1 MINLFKLAKTL
12 FPIHRSIT
20 GRGVV
25 QSLKI
30 IQKKIKSLKIKK
42 IKSGKK
48 IFDWKIPPEWNVK
61 NAYVLDK
68 YNNKI
73 IDIKNSNL
81 HLVSY
86 SHPIRKIITRD
97 ELFERLHF
105 SKKQKNA
112 IPYVTS
118 YYKKYW
124 GFCLSY
130 NNFKI
135 IKKSYKKND
144 KFFINI
150 DTHFNTKG
158 SLTYGELLVRG
169 KSKEEILI
177 SSYICHPSLANNEIS
192 GPVVL
197 TALADYFSRQRKLS
211 KSIRFILIPETIGSI
226 AYINKIFER
235 LKIRVIGGYVLTCIG
250 DDRNYSYLYSK
261 YENSFSDKCAL
272 KALEHLGCK
281 FRTYSF
287 LSRGSDERQFNSP
300 FINLGMG
307 SIMRSKYD
315 TYKEYHTSLDNLK
328 VISKK
333 GLRGGYK
340 VSKQAIKNL
349 LNFENKY
356 TQIQKQIT
364 PGKIVSKTMCEPN
377 LGKRNLYPKLSRKDN
392 DYLQAKN
399 LLNFLQYADGTNDLK
414 NISSYINL
422 NLKKTAKI
430 FKLLRENKLISFTKN
445 VKKNCLF
452 LGYSEKETSLINFLK
467 KKGWR
472 VFNKKDKINKYDLEN
487 INTYDFIVSY
497 GYRHIIDRKILKRI
511 KKPIINLHISYLPFN
526 RGAYPNFW
534 SFMKNTPMGVTI
546 HEINSGIDTG
556 PIIFQKKIEFNIMQK
571 KHDTFS
577 KTYKILRFEIE
588 KLFKQKFRVL
598 TNSKYKT
605 VSQKKVSKNST
616 NKKLPKFI
624 KDWNMKIYLAKEKFN
639 RNFS

>member
-1 MINLFKLAKTL
+1 M
-12 FPIHRSIT
+12 
-20 GRGVV
+20 
-25 QSLKI
+25 
-30 IQKKIKSLKIKK
+30 
-42 IKSGKK
+42 
-48 IFDWKIPPEWNVK
+48 
-61 NAYVLDK
+61 
-68 YNNKI
+68 
-73 IDIKNSNL
+73 
-81 HLVSY
+81 
-86 SHPIRKIITRD
+86 
-97 ELFERLHF
+97 
-105 SKKQKNA
+105 
-112 IPYVTS
+112 
-118 YYKKYW
+118 
-124 GFCLSY
+124 
-130 NNFKI
+130 
-135 IKKSYKKND
+135 
-144 KFFINI
+144 
-150 DTHFNTKG
+150 
-158 SLTYGELLVRG
+158 
-169 KSKEEILI
+169 
-177 SSYICHPSLANNEIS
+177 
-192 GPVVL
+192 
-197 TALADYFSRQRKLS
+197 S

-226 AYINKIFER
+226 AYINKNFER
-235 LKIRVIGGYVLTCIG
+235 LKKRVIGGYVLTCIG

-272 KALEHLGCK
+272 KALEHIGCK
-281 FRTYSF
+281 FKTYSF

-315 TYKEYHTSLDNLK
+315 TYKEYHTSLDDLK

-430 FKLLRENKLISFTKN
+430 FKLLYENKLISFTKN

-452 LGYSEKETSLINFLK
+452 LGYSEKETSLINFFK

-472 VFNKKDKINKYDLEN
+472 VFNKKDKINKYDLEI

-534 SFMKNTPMGVTI
+534 SFIDETPSGVTI
-546 HEINSGIDTG
+546 HEIKSKIDTG
-556 PIIFQKKIEFNIMQK
+556 PIIFQKKILFNIDRK
-571 KHDTFS
+571 KHETFS
-577 KTYKILRFEIE
+577 KTYKILRLELE
-588 KLFKQKFRVL
+588 KLFKKKFNILV
-598 TNSKYKT
+598 NKNYKT
-605 VSQKKVSKNST
+605 FHQNGIGSYHKKKD
-616 NKKLPKFI
+616 LPKYL
-624 KDWNMKIYLAKEKFN
+624 KNWNMKINLAKKNLIKPFLK
-639 RNFS
+639 RCPSF